1 MKSILESV
9 VVIAVVSALF
19 MSFIYILKLGMNHIN
34 SFDMDE
40 KVEAF
45 ANQKTLLCSTG
56 IANNQKML
64 VSKNSN
70 WEIYKKEYFKRDDL
84 LLEIRLCRVED
95 KSE

>member
-1 MKSILESV
+1 MKSILESLV
-9 VVIAVVSALF
+9 VVFIVGSIF
-19 MSFIYILKLGMNHIN
+19 MGFIYTLKQGINYMN

-45 ANQKTLLCSTG
+45 ENQKTFFCSTG

-70 WEIYKKEYFKRDDL
+70 WEIYKKEYFKRDDM
-84 LLEIRLCRVED
+84 LLEVRLCRLED
-95 KSE
+95 ESK

>member
-40 KVEAF
+40 KIEAF

-95 KSE
+95 ESE